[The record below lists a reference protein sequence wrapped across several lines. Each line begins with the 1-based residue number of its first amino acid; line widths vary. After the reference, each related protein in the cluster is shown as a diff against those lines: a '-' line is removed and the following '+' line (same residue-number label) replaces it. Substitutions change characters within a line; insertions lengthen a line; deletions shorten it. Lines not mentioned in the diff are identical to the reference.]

1 MRIGFIG
8 IGNMGAGM
16 AARLLQAGHEVL
28 VYNRS
33 RAKAEPLAA
42 KGAIIADSVAQACS
56 GRAVFTMLSNDGA
69 VDSVVFGEG
78 GILASLA
85 KGSIHI
91 SSSTISVAL
100 SDRLAK
106 AHRDAG
112 QRYVAATVLGRPDVA
127 GAGKLFVIAAG
138 GQDAVAEVA
147 PLLDA
152 IGQKTTVFGE
162 RASEA
167 NMVKLAANFLTASV
181 IEAMGEAVALTERAG
196 IDKRRF
202 VEFLRSTNFDA
213 PVFRI
218 FGDLIIADSAPA
230 VGFPAPLAF
239 KDIRLALE
247 AADDLR
253 VPMHLASLLHDRF
266 VELLAHGGDHMDWSA
281 LGRTMTGAAEASADR
296 GRLPAMGEARS

>member
-8 IGNMGAGM
+8 IGQMGAGM
-16 AARLLQAGHEVL
+16 AARLLQAGHDVV

-42 KGAIIADSVAQACS
+42 KGAIIADSVAQACT
-56 GRAVFTMLSNDGA
+56 GAAVFTMLSNDAA
-69 VDSVVFGEG
+69 VDSVVSGEG

-85 KGSIHI
+85 KGAIHV

-106 AHRDAG
+106 AHREAG
-112 QRYVAATVLGRPDVA
+112 QRYVVATVLGRPEMA
-127 GAGKLFVIAAG
+127 EAGKLFVIAAG
-138 GQDAVAEVA
+138 EPAAVDEVA

-152 IGQKTTVFGE
+152 VGQKTSVFGE
-162 RASEA
+162 QASAA
-167 NMVKLAANFLTASV
+167 NMVKLATNFLTASV
-181 IEAMGEAVALTERAG
+181 IEALGEAVAVTQKAG
-196 IDKRRF
+196 IDRRQF
-202 VEFLRSTNFDA
+202 VDFLRSTNFDA

-218 FGDLIIADSAPA
+218 FGELIIADSPPA
-230 VGFPAPLAF
+230 VGFAAPLAF

-266 VELLAHGGDHMDWSA
+266 VELLANGGEHMDWSA
-281 LGRTMTGAAEASADR
+281 LGRTFAGTADASA
-296 GRLPAMGEARS
+296 GRPKRPAMEEARP

>member
-8 IGNMGAGM
+8 IGQMGAGM
-16 AARLLQAGHEVL
+16 AARLLQAGYEVV

-42 KGAIIADSVAQACS
+42 KGAIIADSVAQACT
-56 GRAVFTMLSNDGA
+56 GRAVFTMLSNDEA

-85 KGSIHI
+85 KGAIHI
-91 SSSTISVAL
+91 SSSTISIAL

-127 GAGKLFVIAAG
+127 EEGKLFVIAAG
-138 GQDAVAEVA
+138 EPDTVAEVA

-152 IGQKTTVFGE
+152 IGQKTSVFGE
-162 RASEA
+162 QASAA
-167 NMVKLAANFLTASV
+167 NMVKLATNFLTASV
-181 IEAMGEAVALTERAG
+181 IESLGEAVALAERAG
-196 IDKRRF
+196 IDKHQF

-213 PVFRI
+213 PVFRV
-218 FGDLIIADSAPA
+218 FGDLIVADSPPA

-239 KDIRLALE
+239 KDIRLALA

-253 VPMHLASLLHDRF
+253 VPMHVASLLHDRF
-266 VELLAHGGDHMDWSA
+266 VELLANGGDHMDWSV
-281 LGRTMTGAAEASADR
+281 LGRTVVGTAEATSGRARRSAMEE
-296 GRLPAMGEARS
+296 GSP